1 MTLTGRVL
9 MLLLTFGGCL
19 HAPTASASMPCPRPP
34 CDPSAQDRLDAL
46 QKCELAADWVVE
58 GEVASVVHGTK
69 QMGELRPRRIVDNA
83 DGTFS
88 VRQDVAQVT
97 LWDGGQVVLTRIQVL
112 KGMAPATKRQMTVQA
127 ATHCWLQQARIPEGQ
142 VGRRIR
148 VYGTDNEWTT
158 STVSSAQTTPGIFAA
173 TALDARG
180 NPVAFY

>member
-9 MLLLTFGGCL
+9 VLLLTFAGCL
-19 HAPTASASMPCPRPP
+19 HAPTASASMPCPGPP

-46 QKCELAADWVVE
+46 QKCEVAADWVVE

-69 QMGELRPRRIVDNA
+69 QIGALGPRRIVPNA

-88 VRQDVAQVT
+88 VRQYVEEVT

-158 STVSSAQTTPGIFAA
+158 STVISNQITPGIFAA
-173 TALDARG
+173 TALDVRG